1 MMIPHLHVGQKLTLI
16 GIDDALAITHRIE
29 IEIRDVQPPQPTG
42 HQNQKIRLG
51 IFRQRGKRKEFYLA
65 LAKDTLVFEGW
76 DIPFTVD
83 TDGGGLFSGNACYN
97 LVGDPAVIREWIE
110 TRQLNPGVGDET
122 RAKILVWPE
131 KRENVNAEGTLL
143 YPEIPT
149 SHAVIKR
156 MKAKLAPS

>member
-29 IEIRDVQPPQPTG
+29 IEIRGVQPPQPTG
-42 HQNQKIRLG
+42 YRNEKTRLG
-51 IFRQRGKRKEFYLA
+51 TYRQRGKRQEFYLT

-76 DIPFTVD
+76 DIPFQVD
-83 TDGGGLFSGNACYN
+83 TDGGGMFSGNACYN
-97 LVGDPAVIREWIE
+97 LVGDPAVIRQWIE
-110 TRQLNPGVGDET
+110 TRQLNPEVGDEA

-131 KRENVNAEGTLL
+131 KRDNVNAEGTLL
-143 YPEIPT
+143 YPEIRT

-156 MKAKLAPS
+156 MKEKQGPA